1 MPHLGLLILQ
11 NETLAKFSQSLTDED
26 TSHQQRLAI
35 LGTGSGKSIVMAGI
49 AQAVGKTVMIVPD
62 KTLVDQQAKEVGD
75 MHSAAYVHGK
85 KVEGPKVFT
94 LDTLKDTTDV
104 DIDWSAIT
112 KKGVIDRSALKEED
126 LGAFRDKF
134 TEVLEGEEYDQIV
147 LQAEHPLFQ
156 IIAPRIKDAMVL
168 IDESHR
174 HTFKKEDAE
183 LLATLK
189 KENSIFSLNGNTH
202 LQTV

>member
-1 MPHLGLLILQ
+1 MVC
-11 NETLAKFSQSLTDED
+11 T
-26 TSHQQRLAI
+26 
-35 LGTGSGKSIVMAGI
+35 
-49 AQAVGKTVMIVPD
+49 
-62 KTLVDQQAKEVGD
+62 
-75 MHSAAYVHGK
+75 
-85 KVEGPKVFT
+85 
-94 LDTLKDTTDV
+94 
-104 DIDWSAIT
+104 
-112 KKGVIDRSALKEED
+112 KEED

-189 KENSIFSLNGNTH
+189 KENSILALTATPTSKLYEIFPGTPLDDLSLGGAIEIGTIRPIKPE
-202 LQTV
+202 VAYAKSVI